1 MYHRVGSNNGYLIIL
16 HIGPSN
22 GHHEFSDQ
30 LNIFTQPT
38 RRSKVFPYSFFCHF
52 HLLSYSSLLVIC
64 ILLNP
69 YATAARGATT
79 ATFGDWNMVCVTSP
93 DTQDEECAL
102 VQSVIA
108 EDQKNIGLAVSVL
121 YTDNQ
126 RKRLIRV
133 LAPLGVWL
141 PHGLGLQVDG
151 KTIAQMRFERCLV
164 NGCFAEI
171 ELLRNIE
178 EEIKNGKTATFVIF
192 KTPEQG
198 IGIPV
203 SLRGFKD
210 AIGQLH

>member
-1 MYHRVGSNNGYLIIL
+1 
-16 HIGPSN
+16 
-22 GHHEFSDQ
+22 
-30 LNIFTQPT
+30 
-38 RRSKVFPYSFFCHF
+38 
-52 HLLSYSSLLVIC
+52 
-64 ILLNP
+64 
-69 YATAARGATT
+69 
-79 ATFGDWNMVCVTSP
+79 MVCVTSP